1 MGERCYEMPRTQSP
15 LIIGGFAG
23 GAEDFR
29 IKDSDTTSSFES
41 DQSLFLLIGRWGA
54 CWMQSGA
61 GWTGK
66 TTPGRGVSPSPQSSP
81 AGEEVPGTDPQ
92 TPPLE
97 GPCPSGKNAYAG
109 GGWGVYANY
118 V

>member
-15 LIIGGFAG
+15 LIIGRFAG

-61 GWTGK
+61 GCFTL
-66 TTPGRGVSPSPQSSP
+66 TSILSLRERRYLV
-81 AGEEVPGTDPQ
+81 Q
-92 TPPLE
+92 THRRHR
-97 GPCPSGKNAYAG
+97 
-109 GGWGVYANY
+109 
-118 V
+118 